1 MATTFGS
8 LITAI
13 RSHLIAPLTG
23 DNADEFWTDAE
34 LLGILNRGVYDLW
47 RAINNNYQNYFL
59 TVDATHVS
67 IAAGTDLLAGVPADV
82 SIIRAIKPRV
92 PSAYPYLK
100 FEFRNVDHKDF
111 IAAETQGT
119 IDSGQAR
126 LVYFYISQAGAPVAA
141 PEIHIAPMLSAEVLL
156 KLVYVQTLGLFT
168 ANDYNPVP
176 GESDQALIS
185 WGGAWARAKER
196 EDRSPDPNLIQMYA
210 TEKQNI
216 LVFLAPRQTQDEE
229 VAEALYEEF
238 WQ

>member
-8 LITAI
+8 LITDI

-34 LLGILNRGVYDLW
+34 LLGILKRGVSDLW
-47 RAINNNYQNYFL
+47 RAVNDNYQNYFL

-67 IAAGTDLLAGVPADV
+67 IAVGTDLLSGVPADV
-82 SIIRAIKPRV
+82 AIIRAIKPRV
-92 PSAYPYLK
+92 PNAYPYLK

-126 LVYFYISQAGAPVAA
+126 LVFFYISQAGAPIAA
-141 PEIHIAPMLSAEVLL
+141 PEVHIAPMLSAAVPLT
-156 KLVYVQTLGLFT
+156 LVYVQTLGTFT
-168 ANDYNPVP
+168 ASSVNPVP

-185 WGGAWARAKER
+185 WGVAWARAKER
-196 EDRSPDPNLIQMYA
+196 EDRSPDPAMIQMYA

-216 LVFLAPRQTQDEE
+216 LTSLTPRQTQDEE
-229 VAEALYEEF
+229 VAEALFEGLE
-238 WQ
+238 

>member
-8 LITAI
+8 LITDI
-13 RSHLIAPLTG
+13 RAHLIAPLTG

-34 LLGILNRGVYDLW
+34 LLGILKRGVSDLW
-47 RAINNNYQNYFL
+47 RAVNDNYQNYFL

-67 IAAGTDLLAGVPADV
+67 IAVGTDLLSGVPADV
-82 SIIRAIKPRV
+82 AIIRAIKPRV

-126 LVYFYISQAGAPVAA
+126 LVFFYISQAGAPIAA
-141 PEIHIAPMLSAEVLL
+141 PEVHIAPMLSAAVPLA
-156 KLVYVQTLGLFT
+156 LVYVQTLGTFT
-168 ANDYNPVP
+168 ASSVNPVP

-185 WGGAWARAKER
+185 WGVAWARAKER
-196 EDRSPDPNLIQMYA
+196 EDRSPDPAMIQMYA

-216 LVFLAPRQTQDEE
+216 LVSLTPRQTQDEE
-229 VAEALYEEF
+229 VAEALFEGFE
-238 WQ
+238 